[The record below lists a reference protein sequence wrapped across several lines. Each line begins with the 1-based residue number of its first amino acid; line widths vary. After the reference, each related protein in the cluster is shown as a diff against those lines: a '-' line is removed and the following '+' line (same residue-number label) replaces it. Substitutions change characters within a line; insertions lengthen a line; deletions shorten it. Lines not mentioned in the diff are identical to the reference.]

1 MSEDNTPAEETEA
14 LTGDAPAGE
23 IEALKAETTA
33 LKEQVLRYAA
43 DMENT
48 RRRAER
54 EANDA
59 RAYAIQKFA
68 RDLLGVA
75 DILDRAMAAAP
86 ADSADPVMKNFVVGI
101 EMTGKELLGAF
112 ERNGLKRIAPD
123 RGEKFDPHKHQ
134 AMTEQ
139 PGTDVAPGAIVQVL
153 QPGYELLGRLVRP
166 AMVVVA
172 AKVAATQGNGA
183 DSSAANP
190 YGGGGEEEGGA
201 GSGGSVDTRA

>member
-1 MSEDNTPAEETEA
+1 MSEDDTPASWEADMPSVDAEVEA
-14 LTGDAPAGE
+14 LQTELAG
-23 IEALKAETTA
+23 

-43 DMENT
+43 EAENT

-75 DILDRAMAAAP
+75 DNLDRAMAAAP
-86 ADSADPVMKNFVVGI
+86 TDSPDAAVKNYVIGV
-101 EMTGKELLGAF
+101 EMTAKELLSAF
-112 ERNGLKRIAPD
+112 EKNGLKRIDPP

-134 AMTEQ
+134 AMMEQ
-139 PGTDVAPGAIVQVL
+139 PGEDVSPGGVIQVM

-172 AKVAATQGNGA
+172 AKGAAPAAGDG
-183 DSSAANP
+183 AANP
-190 YGGGGEEEGGA
+190 YAATEDDGA
-201 GSGGSVDTRA
+201 GGSLDTRA